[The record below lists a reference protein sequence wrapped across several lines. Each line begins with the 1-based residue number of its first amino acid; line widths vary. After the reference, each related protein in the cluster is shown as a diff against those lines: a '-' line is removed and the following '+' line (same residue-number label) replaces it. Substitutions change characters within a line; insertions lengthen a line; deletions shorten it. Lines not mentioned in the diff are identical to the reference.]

1 MSLMMVIAPAD
12 RWAHTTEEI
21 EGEGRRR
28 HGVVENE
35 EKEREAWGVKK
46 K

>member
-1 MSLMMVIAPAD
+1 MGC
-12 RWAHTTEEI
+12 TEKMKK
-21 EGEGRRR
+21 RRGR
-28 HGVVENE
+28 HGLVETE